1 MHNLYLILEWYT
13 PLEAPISQKYLCQK
27 KVHYPCRSPHQTY
40 FCQKTVHYPSR
51 SPISDILPKN
61 GTAAYGSPHFAK
73 KRYSTPISQK
83 FYGVFCHK
91 TVLCRYRGTPQEIK
105 IKTALSNVILVLF
118 YRLVVL
124 VARLPYTIVCITP
137 TPGAVFR
144 ARLLDNQEGANTE
157 RYVFGKLS
165 GGRCF

>member
-27 KVHYPCRSPHQTY
+27 TVHYPCRSPHQTY

-51 SPISDILPKN
+51 SPISDI
-61 GTAAYGSPHFAK
+61 FAK

-83 FYGVFCHK
+83 YYGVFCHK
-91 TVLCRYRGTPQEIK
+91 TVLYRYRGTPQEIK